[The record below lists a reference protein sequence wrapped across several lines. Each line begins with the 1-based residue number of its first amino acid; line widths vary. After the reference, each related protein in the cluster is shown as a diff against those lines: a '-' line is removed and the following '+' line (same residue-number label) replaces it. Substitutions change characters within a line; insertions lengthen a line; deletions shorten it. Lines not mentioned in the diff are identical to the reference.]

1 MTEQNTQLNA
11 VQVNGT
17 AKVVQATNKEI
28 RPELYLQTSL
38 MIKHDK
44 DNKI

>member
-11 VQVNGT
+11 VQVNCT

-28 RPELYLQTSL
+28 RPEYLQTSL